1 MSLENKWL
9 RAAVLYFINLLI
21 MFNIKKGEKINS
33 HL

>member
-21 MFNIKKGEKINS
+21 MFNIKKGEN
-33 HL
+33 